1 MIDRRTRARTHVRP
15 GLVATVTL
23 LALALIAVACTSPTT
38 DADPAAPA
46 AEADADV
53 TSTIAAADD
62 GAGEAQGAEDDGQPS
77 TDAAIPTW
85 DIDAALA
92 ADPNCSSPVTGD
104 ALKVGYAADLSE
116 IGGPADRPGSQ
127 AARHL
132 ADLVNCSGGLNGRP
146 IEVIVADI
154 SGDAA
159 TSRSAILDLLAQ
171 DVQVLLGPPFPD
183 FGFRVLQVTAGEI
196 PVLFTGSTEPALAD
210 SELLSY
216 LVAFNDT
223 QGATVAADFA
233 LLQGWR
239 TAVTFSSPGP
249 YFGYNT
255 VVFEAA
261 FESGGGEVLNDYGF
275 VPLETEDF
283 SEAVAEIAANPPDV
297 IYSPMFAN
305 QMVALARQLE
315 AAGVD
320 TELVQSDAFEATG
333 GYSIP
338 GTDGI
343 IHVTHAF
350 PAEGSRVVR
359 LDESIA
365 AANGVGTASATFAG
379 LAGDAMAVVIAAY
392 FASGESDDPVLLG
405 KAIATVQAVEGVT
418 GTISYNGT
426 GLPEKQIYVH
436 QVVDG
441 EPTLVLTA
449 G

>member
-1 MIDRRTRARTHVRP
+1 MTHHMPTIRP
-15 GLVATVTL
+15 GRTVALAVT
-23 LALALIAVACTSPTT
+23 ALALVAAACTSPGS
-38 DADPAAPA
+38 DVDPEGPAAQ
-46 AEADADV
+46 AEADA
-53 TSTIAAADD
+53 TSTSVAAPADGSAEDGGEETDD
-62 GAGEAQGAEDDGQPS
+62 GAPADD
-77 TDAAIPTW
+77 AVKRW

-92 ADPNCSSPVTGD
+92 ADPNCSSPVTGG
-104 ALKVGYAADLSE
+104 AFKIGYAADLSE

-132 ADLVNCSGGLNGRP
+132 ADLINCSGGLDGRP
-146 IEVIVADI
+146 VEVIVTDV

-171 DVQVLLGPPFPD
+171 DVHVLLGPPFPD
-183 FGFRVLQVTAGEI
+183 YGFRVLQVTAGQVA
-196 PVLFTGSTEPALAD
+196 VLFTGSTEPALAD

-223 QGATVAADFA
+223 QGATVAADYS
-233 LLQGWR
+233 LLQGWQ

-255 VVFEAA
+255 LVFEAA
-261 FESGGGEVLNDYGF
+261 FESGGGEVLNDYDF
-275 VPLETEDF
+275 IPLETEDF

-305 QMVALARQLE
+305 QMVALSRQLE
-315 AAGVD
+315 AAGVE
-320 TELVQSDAFEATG
+320 TELLQSDAFEATG

-365 AANGVGTASATFAG
+365 AATGVGTASATFAG
-379 LAGDAMAVVIAAY
+379 LAGDAVAVVIAAY

-405 KAIATVQAVEGVT
+405 KAIANVQGVEGIT
-418 GTISYNGT
+418 GTLSYNNT